1 MAGGI
6 TDTDFAAGPRDKVEA
21 IENVPWSDLEAAARD
36 IVRAATEARQKE
48 FVQDTMSSGYDPE
61 TGEPRIN
68 YQDYSTGEF
77 WIQQGTSEW
86 MNSTTGEVINHDP
99 RSVDPTQYQWVVEA
113 YVYFYERWPSY
124 PLVMGQE
131 CEQAKS
137 AIQEEGGQMAALT
150 TAANIAWN
158 GWGGDAQRNFTQF
171 FMDPFENAVT
181 SQQTVLDELAVG
193 MYAYAAMLK
202 QARVAAK
209 TTATEVINV
218 LDSLGDSNPA
228 EAALAIQIGIAV
240 AGVVAAV
247 AAFAAA
253 PVTGGTSVVLGAG
266 LLLAGLDG
274 AAAVVQGVQLSE
286 QEKPPLSGGTVD
298 EVMGK
303 LRTALETIKHDMD
316 TIEQNIANLMSQS
329 SDKVNEWLT
338 STDPQERATIL
349 PNEPDEDG
357 VTDVTGGEIPGPD
370 EFRPRT

>member
-1 MAGGI
+1 MADGI
-6 TDTDFAAGPRDKVEA
+6 TDTHFADGPQGEVEN

-36 IVRAATEARQKE
+36 IVRAAVEARQKE
-48 FVQDTMSSGYDPE
+48 FVYDSMSSGYDAV
-61 TGEPRIN
+61 TGEPRYN
-68 YQDYSTGEF
+68 YQDYATGEF
-77 WIQQGTSEW
+77 WIQQGSSQWLNT
-86 MNSTTGEVINHDP
+86 TTGEVINHDP
-99 RSVDPTQYQWVVEA
+99 REVDPTQYEWVVDE

-124 PLVMGQE
+124 PLAMAQE
-131 CEQAKS
+131 CEQAKE
-137 AIQEEGGQMAALT
+137 AIKNESMAALNS
-150 TAANIAWN
+150 AAQIAWT

-171 FMDPFENAVT
+171 FMDPFQNAVT
-181 SQQTVLDELAVG
+181 NQQTVLDELAVG

-218 LDSLGDSNPA
+218 LDSVGDSNPA
-228 EAALAIQIGIAV
+228 EAALAIQIGVAV

-298 EVMGK
+298 EVMSK
-303 LRTALETIKHDMD
+303 LRTALEAIKHDMD
-316 TIEQNIANLMSQS
+316 TIEQNIANLMTES

-338 STDPQERATIL
+338 STDPQEKANIL
-349 PNEPDEDG
+349 PNEPDDDG
-357 VTDVTGGEIPGPD
+357 VTDVTGGAVPGPD
-370 EFRPRT
+370 VFRPRT